1 MSAFISVFDKG
12 SDEYEHLQLAA
23 VMLTNRS
30 PNGWFYHVGET
41 YFDYGQGWKWTTILC
56 EGNKFGSYQAL
67 NPREQEDIIMAS
79 RIDELGSIVE
89 GILADK
95 FCPDKKRKEA

>member
-12 SDEYEHLQLAA
+12 SEEYERLQLAA
-23 VMLTNRS
+23 LMLTNRS
-30 PNGWFYHVGET
+30 PNGRTYYVGET

-56 EGNKFGSYQAL
+56 HSGGTWGDYQAL
-67 NPREQEDIIMAS
+67 YPSAQDEIILAS
-79 RIDELGSIVE
+79 KIDELVAIVE

-95 FCPDKKRKEA
+95 HCPDRKKE